1 MNGLYH
7 KQQIKSASLMVFKN
21 VKCKSMDNLT
31 EILNII
37 KVLTKKLEQIE
48 HRLKKIEYRLEL
60 LKDKIYTVEEREF
73 SDRDI
78 RW

>member
-1 MNGLYH
+1 
-7 KQQIKSASLMVFKN
+7 
-21 VKCKSMDNLT
+21 MDNLT